1 MSGECAFCF
10 VFLVGITSALCGCAK
25 SSGTEHV
32 ADWHIACALEL
43 GTPPSVIRLG
53 QNTDCKRPRLKKSIH
68 VARKASSMSRCVNT
82 VTLLGNCGQDPDIR
96 YTASGKPVAKL
107 SLAINENY
115 KDNQGNWQERTH
127 WISVVAWQR
136 LAQVV
141 GDYVQQGTK
150 LYVHGRRN
158 TESWEDRRSGEK
170 RYRMSVVAEKL
181 ICPEQW
187 PTGSRKW
194 SGLAVGT
201 RPSGD
206 HQRLN

>member
-1 MSGECAFCF
+1 MSRIG
-10 VFLVGITSALCGCAK
+10 VSLRSRV
-25 SSGTEHV
+25 
-32 ADWHIACALEL
+32 

-68 VARKASSMSRCVNT
+68 VARKASFMSRCVNT
-82 VTLLGNCGQDPDIR
+82 VTLLGNCGKDPDIR
-96 YTASGKPVAKL
+96 YTPSGKPVAKL

-136 LAQVV
+136 LAEVV

-150 LYVHGRRN
+150 LYVHGRLN

-181 ICPEQW
+181 IVLSNGRQGAGNGRDSQSGPDRAETTNASTEAVDEQI
-187 PTGSRKW
+187 PF
-194 SGLAVGT
+194 
-201 RPSGD
+201 
-206 HQRLN
+206 

>member
-1 MSGECAFCF
+1 
-10 VFLVGITSALCGCAK
+10 V
-25 SSGTEHV
+25 
-32 ADWHIACALEL
+32 
-43 GTPPSVIRLG
+43 
-53 QNTDCKRPRLKKSIH
+53 
-68 VARKASSMSRCVNT
+68 SRCVNT
-82 VTLLGNCGQDPDIR
+82 VILLGNCGQDPDIR

-136 LAQVV
+136 LAEVV

-150 LYVHGRRN
+150 LYVHGRLN

-181 ICPEQW
+181 IVLSNGRQGAGNDRDSQSRPDRAETTNASPE
-187 PTGSRKW
+187 
-194 SGLAVGT
+194 AVDEQI
-201 RPSGD
+201 PF
-206 HQRLN
+206 